1 MCKNLLNWH
10 RELPVSD
17 RSIRSQFC
25 QSQAADKSVCGA
37 SNLNSNCRLKQQML
51 RPESPYPSIIPDRY
65 STRFLC
71 SKPLPLFSVN
81 RHSWQ
86 NYDILAYL
94 VWTFSTMKDV
104 LRNRDNGYVQSS
116 ISWIRLKS
124 LIQLHTWYE
133 LSQCREFAGLA
144 DKVSC
149 INPTT
154 NDSQRFMTEDI
165 VVCSHHN

>member
-25 QSQAADKSVCGA
+25 QSQAADKLVCGA

-86 NYDILAYL
+86 KCDILAYL

-104 LRNRDNGYVQSS
+104 LRNRDNDYVQSS
-116 ISWIRLKS
+116 ISRIMLKS
-124 LIQLHTWYE
+124 LNTTAYLIWAKPVSRICRSGGQSILHKSNHKWFSKIYDGRH
-133 LSQCREFAGLA
+133 CGL
-144 DKVSC
+144 
-149 INPTT
+149 
-154 NDSQRFMTEDI
+154 
-165 VVCSHHN
+165 